1 MLVITTPSS
10 CSASVLSPDMSII
23 TEATQLLTGT
33 SGGGWTVSSDLW
45 SISVPAIV
53 PGDLLSD
60 LQINNVIGDPL
71 FELGFLNTTTPG
83 AQGSPIWD
91 TGNWTYTTTFAASA
105 EILNILN
112 LGGTIMLVFDGVKM
126 AATITLNGK
135 ILGIVNDQ
143 FLRFTFP
150 LDSKLLLPT
159 NNLLTVT
166 FSTSRDPANAEGR
179 FSGACEYLLVQLY
192 CRLCFIVNLHIIY

>member
-1 MLVITTPSS
+1 MASRIPLIIGCLVLLVTTP

-23 TEATQLLTGT
+23 AEASQLLTGT
-33 SGGGWTVSSDLW
+33 SGGEWTASSELW
-45 SISVPAIV
+45 SISVPAYV

-60 LQINNVIGDPL
+60 LQVNKIIGDPWY
-71 FELGFLNTTTPG
+71 ELGFLNTTTPG

-91 TGNWTYTTTFAASA
+91 TGNWTYTTTFAAST
-105 EILNILN
+105 EIQSILNS
-112 LGGTIMLVFDGVKM
+112 GGTSMLVFDGVKM
-126 AATITLNGK
+126 AATVSLNGK

-150 LDSKLLLPT
+150 LNSKLLLPT

-166 FSTSRDPANAEGR
+166 FSTSLDAANSQGR
-179 FSGACEYLLVQLY
+179 FSGVSLLSY
-192 CRLCFIVNLHIIY
+192 